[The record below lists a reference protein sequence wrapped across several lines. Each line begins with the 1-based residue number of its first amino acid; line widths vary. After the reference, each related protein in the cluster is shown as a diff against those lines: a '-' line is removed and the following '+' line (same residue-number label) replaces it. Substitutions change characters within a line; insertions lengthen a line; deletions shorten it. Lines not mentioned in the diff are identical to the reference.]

1 MLKAAFLGLILLWIA
16 GIWNA
21 QAQVK
26 YTPLIQ
32 YSLDDQSI
40 SVSVEKPVYFPND
53 TIRLTIRRIDSSA
66 TVTVTPILGVEGT
79 TLEPTGHDTYVG
91 VIPQTVTPG
100 SYHMRLRVQDD
111 QGRRFV
117 YQTDCVVEVE
127 EYQDV
132 ETVSKYV
139 CIGSEAGSKD
149 PQTAMTL
156 DREHIRNLHVM
167 FQRDSIRLKM
177 GPQFVTV
184 TTSVESREGTT
195 VQTFERRVLTFR
207 SHGDPNH
214 DHVMFAQYRTAYG
227 PYATIRPEEIE
238 QVRVQVDSLPDWA
251 IIKVRV
257 EPDYSIRVGGYVPL
271 NSFTR
276 YFRVKGPTIETGFT
290 LGVPKVLYDTRA
302 KDTVAYGNTSA
313 MVRFYYVDEVSG
325 HRFPVS
331 FGIGTF
337 GVSSPIDVDV
347 GRGGFAMSAFLDVV
361 EIMRA
366 LKIDLGKQVTG
377 GLELTPFFP
386 IEKKSRLLVDAHVS
400 LSL

>member
-1 MLKAAFLGLILLWIA
+1 MLKVAFPGLILIWIA
-16 GIWNA
+16 STWNA
-21 QAQVK
+21 QAQVR

-53 TIRLTIRRIDSSA
+53 TVRLTIRRIDSSA
-66 TVTVTPILGVEGT
+66 TVTITPFLAIEGT
-79 TLEPTGHDTYVG
+79 ALEPTGHDSYVG

-100 SYHMRLRVQDD
+100 SYHIRLRVRDD

-117 YQTDCVVEVE
+117 YQTDCAVEVE
-127 EYQDV
+127 EYQNV
-132 ETVSKYV
+132 EMVGKYV
-139 CIGSEAGSKD
+139 RLGSEAGSTD

-156 DREHIRNLHVM
+156 DREHIRNLHVV
-167 FQRDSIRLKM
+167 FQRDSIRLQM
-177 GPQFVTV
+177 GPQFITI

-214 DHVMFAQYRTAYG
+214 DHVMFVQYRAAYG
-227 PYATIRPEEIE
+227 AYATIRPEEIE

-257 EPDYSIRVGGYVPL
+257 EPDYSIRVGGYNPS

-347 GRGGFAMSAFLDVV
+347 GKGGFAMSAFLDVV

-366 LKIDLGKQVTG
+366 LKIDLGKKING

>member
-1 MLKAAFLGLILLWIA
+1 MLKSAFPYLILLWIA
-16 GIWNA
+16 GTWNA

-26 YTPLIQ
+26 YAPLVQ

-40 SVSVEKPVYFPND
+40 SVSVEKPIYFPKD
-53 TIRLTIRRIDSSA
+53 TVRLTIRRIDSSA
-66 TVTVTPILGVEGT
+66 TVSITPILAVEGT

-100 SYHMRLRVQDD
+100 SYHVRLRVLDD

-127 EYQDV
+127 QYQDV

-139 CIGSEAGSKD
+139 FMGSEAGSKD

-156 DREHIRNLHVM
+156 DRMHIRDLHVM
-167 FQRDSIRLKM
+167 FQRDSIRLQM
-177 GPQFVTV
+177 GPQFVKI

-214 DHVMFAQYRTAYG
+214 DHVMFIQYRTAYG
-227 PYATIRPEEIE
+227 AYATIRPEEIE
-238 QVRVQVDSLPDWA
+238 QVWVQVDSLPDWA

-257 EPDYSIRVGGYVPL
+257 EPDYSIRVGAYDPT

-347 GRGGFAMSAFLDVV
+347 GKGGFAVSAFLDVV

-366 LKIDLGKQVTG
+366 LKIDLGGKVNG

>member
-1 MLKAAFLGLILLWIA
+1 
-16 GIWNA
+16 
-21 QAQVK
+21 
-26 YTPLIQ
+26 
-32 YSLDDQSI
+32 
-40 SVSVEKPVYFPND
+40 
-53 TIRLTIRRIDSSA
+53 
-66 TVTVTPILGVEGT
+66 
-79 TLEPTGHDTYVG
+79 
-91 VIPQTVTPG
+91 
-100 SYHMRLRVQDD
+100 
-111 QGRRFV
+111 
-117 YQTDCVVEVE
+117 
-127 EYQDV
+127 
-132 ETVSKYV
+132 
-139 CIGSEAGSKD
+139 
-149 PQTAMTL
+149 
-156 DREHIRNLHVM
+156 
-167 FQRDSIRLKM
+167 M
-177 GPQFVTV
+177 GPQFVKI

-214 DHVMFAQYRTAYG
+214 DHLMFVQYRTAYG
-227 PYATIRPEEIE
+227 AYATIRPEEIE

-257 EPDYSIRVGGYVPL
+257 EPDYSIRVGAYDPT

-302 KDTVAYGNTSA
+302 KDTVAYGSTSA

-347 GRGGFAMSAFLDVV
+347 GKGGFAVSAFLDVV

-366 LKIDLGKQVTG
+366 LKIDLGEKVNG

-400 LSL
+400 LSLQGIDQQVMQRADAMMIGQRISHFHILEKLGEGDMGVLATYLIYQQFVKEKFTCLLTNTSARIAARSS